1 MPWTF
6 SHPAAVLPL
15 RSLGAVQ
22 FPLVPLMLG
31 SLTPDFGYY
40 LGSSGAA
47 RLAHSFTGV
56 FVFCL
61 PAGLL
66 SLALLSV
73 LWRLIIHLLPNPH
86 RAALETLSA
95 PSFPFNG
102 KAFCV
107 TSTAIVLG
115 ALTHVVWDS
124 FTHATGEAV
133 ARIVFL
139 REHLFTLGG
148 RDVAVYAL
156 LQHLSTLAGAA
167 LLIITYVRWLRV
179 AAPGA
184 KRDAVDMKRYGI
196 ITACMLG
203 AVAAGMM
210 AAHVSLE
217 KVGNP
222 LSLFVF
228 RSIIYSTNVFLVL
241 FLAAAVLWGR
251 ACLHRPSS
259 SGNHSDPDS

>member
-56 FVFCL
+56 LVFCL

-66 SLALLSV
+66 GLALLSV
-73 LWRLIIHLLPNPH
+73 LWRLIIHLVPNPH

-148 RDVAVYAL
+148 RDVAVYTL
-156 LQHLSTLAGAA
+156 LQHLSTLARGAE
-167 LLIITYVRWLRV
+167 
-179 AAPGA
+179 
-184 KRDAVDMKRYGI
+184 
-196 ITACMLG
+196 
-203 AVAAGMM
+203 AAGMM